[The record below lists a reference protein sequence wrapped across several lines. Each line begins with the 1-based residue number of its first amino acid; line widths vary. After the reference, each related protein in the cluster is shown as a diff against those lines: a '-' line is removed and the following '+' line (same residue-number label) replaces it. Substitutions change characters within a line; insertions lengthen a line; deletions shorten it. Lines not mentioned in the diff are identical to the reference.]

1 MTTNSA
7 STRPM
12 QLWAFLEN
20 SDFQR
25 MKKDQLYRQDEV
37 KLIRHDECLEEDYQL
52 LVDIGCVGV
61 RDAARWYL
69 SHPAPGVFE
78 WRWLDRV
85 VAAAEKY
92 KLELYLDL
100 WHYGYPDWLDLM
112 SDEAP
117 HHFTEFAT
125 QIARRYPQ
133 LRYYA
138 VCNEPT
144 LMVEKAG
151 RQGKWKPFLKGK
163 GGAELLCQQLCR
175 MIIMAS
181 EAILKINPD
190 AVLVLPEP
198 WHATHGKPEDVQAR
212 ILDTVMGLRD
222 PELGG
227 RSELVSIIGLNH
239 YRDTTL
245 PPFHKMLE
253 KAQERWRDK
262 TLWLAET
269 SGPPRGWRQTE
280 WFWWMM
286 AEVRLAQQAGV
297 YLPVFTWAPAI
308 SMYDWV
314 HEERH
319 LHNGI
324 WKIVRD
330 GKRIPNGHMLKAI
343 ELAREYGYLS

>member
-1 MTTNSA
+1 MIKSGA
-7 STRPM
+7 MQPM

-25 MKKDQLYRQDEV
+25 MKKGELYRQDEV
-37 KLIRHDECLEEDYQL
+37 KLIRHDEFLETDYQL

-61 RDAARWYL
+61 RDAARWYV
-69 SHPAPGVFE
+69 SHPAPHVFE
-78 WRWLDRV
+78 WGWFDRV

-92 KLELYLDL
+92 RLELYLDL
-100 WHYGYPDWLDLM
+100 WHYGYPDWLDLL

-117 HHFTEFAT
+117 YHFAEFARE
-125 QIARRYPQ
+125 IAKRYPT
-133 LRYYA
+133 LRYYC

-151 RQGKWKPFLKGK
+151 KQGKWKPFLEGK
-163 GGAELLCQQLCR
+163 EGADKVRRQMCLA
-175 MIIMAS
+175 IIAAS
-181 EAILKINPD
+181 KAILEERPD
-190 AVLVLPEP
+190 AVLALPEP
-198 WHATHGKPEDVQAR
+198 WHATHGRPEHVQAR
-212 ILDTVMGLRD
+212 ILDTVMGLRA

-227 RSELVSIIGLNH
+227 HSDLVHIIGLNH
-239 YRDTTL
+239 YRDSTL

-253 KAQERWRDK
+253 LAHKRWPDK
-262 TLWLAET
+262 PLWLAET

-286 AEVRLAQQAGV
+286 AEVRLAQLAGV

-314 HEERH
+314 REEKQ

-324 WKIVRD
+324 WKIAKD
-330 GKRIPNGHMLKAI
+330 GKRIPNGHMLEVIA
-343 ELAREYGYLS
+343 LARSYGYLC